1 MATQIANTAGE
12 SLPEEEVPII
22 TDEDM
27 MSLFTLGD
35 DFDMNY
41 GLVQQE
47 QTVLV
52 RAYSDDSDDSMLTE
66 LRPRFIIMFDP
77 NLEFIRRV
85 EVSE

>member
-1 MATQIANTAGE
+1 MPT
-12 SLPEEEVPII
+12 V
-22 TDEDM
+22 TDEELM
-27 MSLFTLGD
+27 ALFTLGD

-41 GLVQQE
+41 GLVQPE

-66 LRPRFIIMFDP
+66 LRPRFIVMFDP

-85 EVSE
+85 EVGSFILRLASKSK

>member
-1 MATQIANTAGE
+1 MPT
-12 SLPEEEVPII
+12 V
-22 TDEDM
+22 TDEELM
-27 MSLFTLGD
+27 ALFTLGD

-41 GLVQQE
+41 GLVQPE

-66 LRPRFIIMFDP
+66 LRPRFIVMFDP

-85 EVSE
+85 EVGSFILQLASKSK